1 MLLANFFFGFFCAR
15 SLAVLR
21 NYSLPNFLMQFSEKG
36 VAIAFAAGAFVGL
49 MAGWKFRGW
58 AFQKI
63 RGDK

>member
-1 MLLANFFFGFFCAR
+1 
-15 SLAVLR
+15 
-21 NYSLPNFLMQFSEKG
+21 MQFSEKG

-49 MAGWKFRGW
+49 MAGWRIRGW